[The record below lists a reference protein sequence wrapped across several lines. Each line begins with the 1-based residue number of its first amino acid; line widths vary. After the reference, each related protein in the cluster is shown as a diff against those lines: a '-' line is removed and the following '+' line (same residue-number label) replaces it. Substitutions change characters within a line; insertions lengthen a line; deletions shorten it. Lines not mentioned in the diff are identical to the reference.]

1 MIQIA
6 HVIPTLAEWF
16 GGPVSTALNLGAAQS
31 NIGMKVSYWA
41 TGNKEI
47 QDRLNASSLDARLF
61 SSAWPRRWY
70 RSSTLAR
77 ELTSEISSFDLMEL
91 HDAWAYTSFKS
102 AQIAR
107 RVDVPYIIMPNG
119 IFMHTWRYRT
129 FKKRAYSML
138 IGNRMLENA
147 ACLHVASEMEAEGCR
162 KAGIQTP
169 ITIIPNG
176 IDPDSFETLPDPEEA
191 ESRWPILKNRP
202 VVLFVSRISRGKG
215 LDQLIPL
222 WSNLSRTAAYK
233 DALLVI
239 AGPDDYYGYQK
250 VVENMIDSYNLG
262 SKIFLTGMV
271 RGREKLSLMNR
282 ADIFVLPSYS
292 ENFGIVVA
300 EALACETPV
309 ITTTGTPWKQ
319 LQSENIGRWV
329 SPKKSELGLAIRE
342 LLDMSESQRQGMGR
356 RGRKLVLENY
366 NWNTIVRRHLTL
378 YNCILQGKEIPLHP
392 EPREINIAVA

>member
-16 GGPVSTALNLGAAQS
+16 GGPVSTALNLGAAQT

-47 QDRLNASSLDARLF
+47 QDRLNASSLDARIF
-61 SSAWPRRWY
+61 SSIWPRRWY

-77 ELTSEISSFDLMEL
+77 ELASEISSFDLMEL
-91 HDAWAYTSFKS
+91 HDAWAHTSFKS

-107 RVDVPYIIMPNG
+107 RADVPYIIMPNG
-119 IFMHTWRYRT
+119 VFMHAWRYRT

-202 VVLFVSRISRGKG
+202 VVLFVSRISRVKG

-250 VVENMIDSYNLG
+250 VVEDMIDRYNLN

-300 EALACETPV
+300 ESLACETPV

-329 SPKKSELGLAIRE
+329 PPKKNELDLAIRE

-366 NWNTIVRRHLTL
+366 NWNTIVRSHLTL
-378 YNCILQGKEIPLHP
+378 YNCILRGKEIPLYP
-392 EPREINIAVA
+392 EPKEINIAVA

>member
-1 MIQIA
+1 MIQVA

-41 TGNKEI
+41 TGSKEL
-47 QDRLNASSLDARLF
+47 QDRLQGSSLDARLF
-61 SSAWPRRWY
+61 SSARPRRWY
-70 RSSTLAR
+70 RSPALAKA
-77 ELTSEISSFDLMEL
+77 LASEIGSFDLMEL

-107 RVDVPYIIMPNG
+107 RSDIPYIIMPNG
-119 IFMHTWRYRT
+119 VFMHAWRYRAL
-129 FKKRAYSML
+129 KKRVYSKF

-162 KAGIQTP
+162 KAGIKTP

-176 IDPDSFETLPDPEEA
+176 IDAKSFETLPDPAEA
-191 ESRWPILKNRP
+191 ESRWPILENRP
-202 VVLFVSRISRGKG
+202 VVLFLSRISEEKG

-222 WSNLSRTAAYK
+222 WSTLSQTATYK

-239 AGPDDYYGYQK
+239 AGPDNYYGYRK
-250 VVENMIDSYNLG
+250 VVEAMIDRYNLS
-262 SKIFLTGMV
+262 SKILFTGMV
-271 RGREKLSLMNR
+271 HNREKLSLMNR

-292 ENFGIVVA
+292 ENFSIVVA

-319 LQSENIGRWV
+319 LQSEDIGRWV
-329 SPKKSELGLAIRE
+329 PPERGELDTAIRE
-342 LLDMSESQRQGMGR
+342 LLDMSQSQRRGMGR
-356 RGRKLVLENY
+356 RGRKMVLENY

-378 YNCILQGKEIPLHP
+378 YNCILQGKEIPMEP
-392 EPREINIAVA
+392 EPMEINIAVA